1 MTTSMATSI
10 LPDNPFPGMN
20 PYLEHSWGDVHASL
34 IVEMKNLLNQK
45 LPLDMTVRAEEGVTL
60 ESDEDEWN
68 DGSASRYR
76 VDLGISEEWKQGLPP
91 VWRPDGE
98 KEAVLAEPLVI
109 ERVDEPETQRWLEIR
124 ESGGRLVT
132 IIELLSP
139 TNKGSKHD
147 AYRERRRRFQSSGVN
162 VVEIDLLRAGGHAV
176 AAQDYACRWKDGT
189 VPDYLVC
196 V

>member
-1 MTTSMATSI
+1 M
-10 LPDNPFPGMN
+10 
-20 PYLEHSWGDVHASL
+20 
-34 IVEMKNLLNQK
+34 
-45 LPLDMTVRAEEGVTL
+45 
-60 ESDEDEWN
+60 
-68 DGSASRYR
+68 
-76 VDLGISEEWKQGLPP
+76 
-91 VWRPDGE
+91 
-98 KEAVLAEPLVI
+98 LAEPLVI

-132 IIELLSP
+132 IIEVLSP

-162 VVEIDLLRAGGHAV
+162 VVEIDLPRAGGHAV

-196 V
+196 VWRAVRPNKFEVYRWRLRERLPCFRVPLRPADPDVALDLQPLIDTIHRTGRYYMLDYAKSLTPELSAEDKTWVADRLSAAGLRSEPTAETRP